1 MFILPEDA
9 QRIADELKGITGRD
23 VNFIDKDGMI
33 IASTNAA
40 RIGQIHEGA
49 RRLIRDALPS
59 VTIYDRDNVAGAQQ
73 GINLPVRVGGETV
86 GVIGMTG
93 APEELAALGGAV
105 QKMTEL
111 LVRRLQKQEQ
121 ELEAGRARSIFY
133 ESWIFSDGAD
143 LGKLEARSAL
153 LDIDMQRPRA
163 VAVAEFTPARE
174 TAEQLPEMRVAQA
187 AEQMNRLLGA
197 QAQNFCFRT
206 QRRVVAILDCTG
218 GDGAR
223 AAISRAL
230 KSVGDFYGVSYRCG
244 LSAPCAAP
252 EELPRKYSEAELAFA
267 AARGREESTVCVYDD
282 LSADFILQYIPDD
295 AVRRLEERL
304 LGACTAAERAEV
316 MAAVR
321 MYFRYEGDA
330 ARAARELYVHKN
342 TVYHR
347 IRRVQELTGYSL
359 QRPSEAVLLY
369 ILVQRSK

>member
-93 APEELAALGGAV
+93 APEELAGLGGAV

-187 AEQMNRLLGA
+187 AEQMNRLRGT
-197 QAQNFCFRT
+197 RH
-206 QRRVVAILDCTG
+206 
-218 GDGAR
+218 
-223 AAISRAL
+223 
-230 KSVGDFYGVSYRCG
+230 
-244 LSAPCAAP
+244 
-252 EELPRKYSEAELAFA
+252 FA
-267 AARGREESTVCVYDD
+267 V
-282 LSADFILQYIPDD
+282 
-295 AVRRLEERL
+295 
-304 LGACTAAERAEV
+304 
-316 MAAVR
+316 
-321 MYFRYEGDA
+321 
-330 ARAARELYVHKN
+330 
-342 TVYHR
+342 
-347 IRRVQELTGYSL
+347 
-359 QRPSEAVLLY
+359 
-369 ILVQRSK
+369 

>member
-86 GVIGMTG
+86 
-93 APEELAALGGAV
+93 
-105 QKMTEL
+105 
-111 LVRRLQKQEQ
+111 
-121 ELEAGRARSIFY
+121 AGRARSIFY

-252 EELPRKYSEAELAFA
+252 EELPRKYSEAERAFA
-267 AARGREESTVCVYDD
+267 AARGRAESTVCVYDD

-369 ILVQRSK
+369 ILAQRSK

>member
-230 KSVGDFYGVSYRCG
+230 KSVGDFYGVSYCCG

-267 AARGREESTVCVYDD
+267 AARGRAESTVCVYDD

-369 ILVQRSK
+369 ILAQRSK